1 MEDPGELL
9 DAVEPVSEALL
20 ALVPVKNRP
29 VAEHDPVGIGLDSEA
44 EKSIIKLFADGVY
57 LINIFTTFLNRALIS
72 EQSPEGAARNCF
84 LTPMPQRVFEP
95 TSVELHQTETFEVL
109 STD

>member
-44 EKSIIKLFADGVY
+44 EKSILKLFAAGVY
-57 LINIFTTFLNRALIS
+57 LINIF
-72 EQSPEGAARNCF
+72 
-84 LTPMPQRVFEP
+84 V
-95 TSVELHQTETFEVL
+95 LH
-109 STD
+109 S

>member
-44 EKSIIKLFADGVY
+44 EKSIIKLFADGFY
-57 LINIFTTFLNRALIS
+57 LINIF
-72 EQSPEGAARNCF
+72 
-84 LTPMPQRVFEP
+84 
-95 TSVELHQTETFEVL
+95 VL
-109 STD
+109 RS